1 LGELPSSGTIGSVR
15 ARELLAD
22 VASLRRR
29 GRRPAGLWPPL
40 VVYGVIA
47 VLGAPLGIID
57 DLATNLWWIVAG
69 PLGIFFVGR
78 YSSQHASRRGF
89 QGSGRLLTALGIT
102 SFALCW
108 LGCLWLANAAD
119 LPDGMGW
126 ALLVGVAYLAWSAFA
141 RSWPAAVVAV
151 CLAAT
156 GAAIALSPAPT
167 WTVQLGVGMVMIAG
181 GLLLRRGPEAL

>member
-57 DLATNLWWIVAG
+57 DLATNLWWICVA
-69 PLGIFFVGR
+69 PLGIFLVAR
-78 YSSQHASRRGF
+78 YSSRQASQRGF
-89 QGSGRLLTALGIT
+89 QGSGRFLTALGIA
-102 SFALCW
+102 SFASCW

-126 ALLVGVAYLAWSAFA
+126 ALLVGVGCLAWSAFA
-141 RSWPAAVVAV
+141 RSRPAAVIAV

-156 GAAIALSPAPT
+156 GTAIALSPAPT
-167 WTVQLGVGMVMIAG
+167 WTVQLGVGLVMIAG
-181 GLLLRRGPEAL
+181 GLLLRCGPEAL